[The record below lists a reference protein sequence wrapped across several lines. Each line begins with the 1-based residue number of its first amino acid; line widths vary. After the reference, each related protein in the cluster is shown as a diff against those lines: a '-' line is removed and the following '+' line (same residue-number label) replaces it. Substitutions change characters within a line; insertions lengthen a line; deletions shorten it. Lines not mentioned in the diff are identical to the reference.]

1 MKSQFKLLE
10 CFSELIL
17 FLLAVSSWRWNS
29 CSRENR
35 DYFGKT
41 TSKEIRRARESE
53 LIYYAT
59 IHWLSTKLEN
69 NRDDSQDD
77 LELALNLKLKDVSLV
92 NKHNLLRPNS
102 KTEWSMWYAGK
113 IARQHSNCVDQISEL
128 FAFPGKLSTEITLPD
143 YKVRILVKKLSKRRW
158 ECQIP
163 TKNLTK
169 PLYGDGV
176 YGKVTSR
183 MTSQH
188 YIFRAFLWLEFDWSK
203 HFAYFL
209 LAETDF
215 LVFSLLTAQVSKQR
229 WLPRNVFRFR
239 SRFSGDSFWFLNHKW
254 RVIIFK
260 VSFNWREVFSLACR
274 SGCLL

>member
-1 MKSQFKLLE
+1 MFPWKSRLFWESDKQRNPTSTGVGINILRYD
-10 CFSELIL
+10 SLII
-17 FLLAVSSWRWNS
+17 
-29 CSRENR
+29 REA
-35 DYFGKT
+35 G
-41 TSKEIRRARESE
+41 
-53 LIYYAT
+53 
-59 IHWLSTKLEN
+59 N

-77 LELALNLKLKDVSLV
+77 LELALNLKLKDFSLI

-143 YKVRILVKKLSKRRW
+143 YQVRILVKKLSKRRW

-169 PLYGDGV
+169 PFYGDGD
-176 YGKVTSR
+176 YGEVASR

-203 HFAYFL
+203 HFAFFL
-209 LAETDF
+209 LAETD
-215 LVFSLLTAQVSKQR
+215 LVVFSLLTARKRTNKDGFQETSFDRFFR
-229 WLPRNVFRFR
+229 WNFQWQLLVFK
-239 SRFSGDSFWFLNHKW
+239 SQM
-254 RVIIFK
+254 
-260 VSFNWREVFSLACR
+260 ACTNFQ
-274 SGCLL
+274 SEF

>member
-1 MKSQFKLLE
+1 MFFRAYS
-10 CFSELIL
+10 
-17 FLLAVSSWRWNS
+17 FLLAVSVSSWGWNS

-35 DYFGKT
+35 DYFGKA
-41 TSKEIRRARESE
+41 TSKEIRRARKSE

-69 NRDDSQDD
+69 NRDDSQND
-77 LELALNLKLKDVSLV
+77 LELALNLKLKDFSLV
-92 NKHNLLRPNS
+92 KKHNLLRPNS

-143 YKVRILVKKLSKRRW
+143 YKVRILVKNCPKRRW

-169 PLYGDGV
+169 PLCGDGLYSEV
-176 YGKVTSR
+176 ASR
-183 MTSQH
+183 TTSQH

-203 HFAYFL
+203 YFAFFL
-209 LAETDF
+209 LAETD
-215 LVFSLLTAQVSKQR
+215 LVGVQSPYRAQVGKQR
-229 WLPRNVFRFR
+229 WLPRNLFR
-239 SRFSGDSFWFLNHKW
+239 SVLSFK
-254 RVIIFK
+254 IFRWQITNG
-260 VSFNWREVFSLACR
+260 VY
-274 SGCLL
+274 